1 MYREQLREASD
12 TVKTGRSDSE
22 SSAGR
27 NAQILAPKGS
37 EQAEMVSLRNSF
49 EMWYDKVCSGDK
61 NALFEVSR
69 SDAKESW
76 SKSEKSSTEARRS
89 PKPKEKELST
99 IRLSPTGSRPS
110 SATVS
115 TSFQGETPTGKGS
128 KREQLAGVRRD
139 LAMGVNALWQGPDMP
154 SPRYVARA
162 NAAGHSHED
171 ESAGSPAIDN
181 DIGKAP
187 GTAAGRPA
195 TASGTTFGVTAA
207 FGNVSRDPLSARPST
222 APARVDGSLKNPLR
236 SSTRI
241 GPISSFSAGGAAGVS
256 RWNPEVE
263 RWRPLPAKRAG
274 TVSKKQVPQK
284 QPPTTSRQGAGT
296 PADMGQMWARVCHDG
311 RKHGAFATQLREFA
325 KGGKAVRFTLCF
337 PPPSEFVHSPPCVL

>member
-22 SSAGR
+22 SPADR
-27 NAQILAPKGS
+27 NAQSCARKGS
-37 EQAEMVSLRNSF
+37 EQAEILSLRNNF
-49 EMWYDKVCSGDK
+49 EIWYENVCSGD
-61 NALFEVSR
+61 EVSHT
-69 SDAKESW
+69 DIKP
-76 SKSEKSSTEARRS
+76 EARRS
-89 PKPKEKELST
+89 PPKEKDLA
-99 IRLSPTGSRPS
+99 IVRLSPTGSR
-110 SATVS
+110 
-115 TSFQGETPTGKGS
+115 S
-128 KREQLAGVRRD
+128 KRREQLAGVRHH

-171 ESAGSPAIDN
+171 ESAGSPGIDN

-207 FGNVSRDPLSARPST
+207 FGNVSRDSLSARPST

-236 SSTRI
+236 SSTRV